1 MRAGVTEH
9 ANRTK
14 DNSRSPNLMDLIAM
28 AMDEVQ
34 VDSFLL
40 LFLQLGDLCVSRWL
54 IYRAMTLQLHWKH
67 SNETSVFL
75 MKLYFMQVN
84 NRPLFFILAQL

>member
-1 MRAGVTEH
+1 MKRHSNQDKHIVRRKQTDELILVPFMRAGLTEH

-14 DNSRSPNLMDLIAM
+14 DSSRSPNLMDLIAM

-40 LFLQLGDLCVSRWL
+40 LFLQLGGLCVSRWL

-67 SNETSVFL
+67 
-75 MKLYFMQVN
+75 
-84 NRPLFFILAQL
+84 